1 VTICWLCL
9 AAALPLAA
17 WSAEKPATPPA
28 APVPASSSRLTL
40 ADCINRALGRNP
52 DVLVAKKKLE
62 EAAGGIVEARAGY
75 LPSLT
80 TSGSYTRVEE
90 GYMTMGGALPGRRPD
105 LWSVAIR
112 LTETLYSGGAVGGK
126 MQIARLNRQARLL
139 EFEAMLDRVIM
150 DTRVAFYEIL
160 QNKAQIAVHEQAV
173 VFLEGE
179 LQNQRHRQQVGNAD
193 RLHALRAEVSLSLE
207 RAALLEA
214 KNRLLNSH
222 AKLAELLAIA
232 AMPTRPPRDYK
243 QLVPNA
249 APPASRPGVDDVAQ
263 FEVEGTLG
271 YTKRSLDLGT
281 CISQA
286 LAQRPEIKA
295 REKEI
300 AVQKQQLIV
309 DRSASKPRVDVFV
322 GYDVVN
328 EPNSAASH
336 SHYDG
341 YLAGIA
347 VSWQLFDGF
356 LARGKAT
363 ATRARMT
370 QAELAQEATE
380 HSIQTEVIQAFHDL
394 KQAEETI
401 QSQQQ
406 NVKLAE
412 ESLQLAQS
420 NVTLGLSTQLELLQ
434 ARVDLTRAQTTEL
447 SARFTYNAALAR
459 LQRAISSHFTILE
472 EPLRP
477 SAATAP
483 SPAK

>member
-1 VTICWLCL
+1 M
-9 AAALPLAA
+9 AAAPLAVWA
-17 WSAEKPATPPA
+17 GEPPATPAATPA
-28 APVPASSSRLTL
+28 AASSLRLTL
-40 ADCINRALGRNP
+40 AECVNRALDRNP

-80 TSGSYTRVEE
+80 TSGSYMRVEE
-90 GYMTMGGALPGRRPD
+90 GYMTLGGTLPGRRPE

-112 LTETLYSGGAVGGK
+112 LTETIYSGGAVGGK
-126 MQIARLNRQARLL
+126 MQIAKLTRQARLL
-139 EFEAMLDRVIM
+139 EYEAMLDRVIM

-173 VFLEGE
+173 VFLESE
-179 LQNQRHRQQVGNAD
+179 LQNQRNRQQVGSAD
-193 RLHALRAEVSLSLE
+193 RLPALRAEVSLSLE

-222 AKLAELLAIA
+222 AKLAELLAISA
-232 AMPTRPPRDYK
+232 PPARSPRDYK
-243 QLVPNA
+243 QIVPSD
-249 APPASRPGVDDVAQ
+249 APAVPRPSVDEMAQ
-263 FEVEGTLG
+263 FEVEGTLT
-271 YTKRSLDLGT
+271 YTKRSLDLST
-281 CISQA
+281 CLAQA
-286 LAQRPEIKA
+286 LGQRPEVKA

-300 AVQKQQLIV
+300 AIQKQQLIV
-309 DRSASKPRVDVFV
+309 DRSASKPKVDLFV

-328 EPNSAASH
+328 EPNSAAIH

-341 YLAGIA
+341 YLAGVA
-347 VSWQLFDGF
+347 VTWQLFDGF
-356 LARGKAT
+356 LARGRVA
-363 ATRARMT
+363 ATRARVT
-370 QAELAQEATE
+370 QAELAQEAAE
-380 HSIQTEVIQAFHDL
+380 HAIQTEVVQAFHDL

-412 ESLQLAQS
+412 ESLKLAQS
-420 NVTLGLSTQLELLQ
+420 NVALGLSTQLELLQ

-472 EPLRP
+472 EPTRP
-477 SAATAP
+477 AANAP
-483 SPAK
+483 ASPVK